1 VRKGPWVAVGCAVAT
16 GVFVV
21 VTAYL
26 VHWTGTGIWDA
37 LTTLLPVPI
46 AFACGL
52 LEQRRYIGLAACV
65 WMAATVEVTQSFN
78 PFVLVITLG
87 PWLAGAIILDR
98 QQVAHRLADVGRE
111 IEAESERLSD
121 EAVKLERARV
131 ARELHDVVAH
141 CVSVMV
147 VQAYAGERLAS
158 ADEGSATEAFDYIA
172 DAAGQA
178 QREIT
183 HLVKLL
189 DLAPDGVPGRD
200 LSPALQELVSRAA
213 ATGLDVRLHVT
224 GRPNH
229 VPGPAAAVAYRV
241 VQEGVTNAIKHSPG
255 APIVI
260 NVECSS
266 DVRVDV
272 FNTTSGVPA
281 SFLGSSGGG
290 HGLSGIR
297 QRVTELGGTFDAGPQ
312 PTGAWRMSVRF
323 PAA

>member
-1 VRKGPWVAVGCAVAT
+1 MRKGPWVAVGCAVAT
-16 GVFVV
+16 GFFVL
-21 VTAYL
+21 VTSYL
-26 VHWTGTGIWDA
+26 VGWTATGIWDA

-52 LEQRRYIGLAACV
+52 HERRYIGLAACV
-65 WMAATVEVTQSFN
+65 WMAATVEVTQGFN

-87 PWLAGAIILDR
+87 PWLAGAVILDR
-98 QQVAHRLADVGRE
+98 QQVARRLAEVGRE
-111 IEAESERLSD
+111 IEAESERLAD
-121 EAVKLERARV
+121 QAVKLERARV
-131 ARELHDVVAH
+131 ARELHDIVAH

-147 VQAYAGERLAS
+147 VQAYAGERLAV
-158 ADEGSATEAFDYIA
+158 ADERSATEAFDHIA

-178 QREIT
+178 QREIA
-183 HLVKLL
+183 HLVDLL
-189 DLAPDGVPGRD
+189 DVAQGSVPSRD
-200 LSPALQELVSRAA
+200 LAPALQELVAGAA
-213 ATGLDVRLHVT
+213 ATGLGVRLVVT
-224 GRPNH
+224 GRPNQ
-229 VPGPAAAVAYRV
+229 VPAPAAAVAYRV

-260 NVECSS
+260 NVECST

-272 FNTTSGVPA
+272 FNSTSCAPA
-281 SFLGSSGGG
+281 SLIGSSGGG

-312 PTGAWRMSVRF
+312 PTGVWRVSVRF